1 MIICV
6 HNSDWFKALCSPFQ
20 FGDKGVHTTKKSMAH
35 QRIWLKKMNN
45 QLGIA
50 VTGVADCGIIKADYP
65 IYIALVLEGEAAH
78 QDGRLEVGDRIFKVN
93 GKSLI
98 GISHVQAIDMLSQS
112 GDVVELEVAR
122 FNPALRER
130 RNKKNSNSE
139 NQNDDGQPHAT
150 QVQEDGTE
158 QPSPTRWRELP
169 GPVPHYLAVQISK
182 LISILSLVLTLMM
195 ILLCGS
201 GNPAYALLLAL
212 SCVLCFACWSLILCI
227 MN

>member
-1 MIICV
+1 
-6 HNSDWFKALCSPFQ
+6 
-20 FGDKGVHTTKKSMAH
+20 MAY

-50 VTGVADCGIIKADYP
+50 VTGVADGGIIKADYP
-65 IYIALVLEGEAAH
+65 IYIALVLEGEAAY

-130 RNKKNSNSE
+130 RNKKYSSSE
-139 NQNDDGQPHAT
+139 DQNDDGQPHAT

-169 GPVPHYLAVQISK
+169 GPVPHEPTYLACQISK
-182 LISILSLVLTLMM
+182 LILILCLVLTLMM

-201 GNPAYALLLAL
+201 GNPAYALLL
-212 SCVLCFACWSLILCI
+212 VLPWVSFRVINRYC
-227 MN
+227 